1 MDWELR
7 DAVSC
12 PPKESD
18 DKRCFQMRWEGVTCG
33 TWGVVEIIILYH
45 CLPLPR
51 SCLLF
56 LSGSRNL
63 QLQTISTAST
73 DLNLS
78 SGG

>member
-33 TWGVVEIIILYH
+33 TWGGVEIIILYH
-45 CLPLPR
+45 CCPCPVLAFCFFLVPAIHNYKQ
-51 SCLLF
+51 SLL
-56 LSGSRNL
+56 LVLTS
-63 QLQTISTAST
+63 I
-73 DLNLS
+73 
-78 SGG
+78 